1 MVKYLFSFYGLTFS
15 VNSLIPK
22 KIPPICG
29 SRWFPGNSWP
39 IPSPRS
45 PAADLEQQQQ
55 PCASSRPRSGRVK
68 QQQQSIL
75 LAAVP
80 CAARHGCW
88 IFWNPH
94 VVFLETHNCAC
105 TFWGNWWWG
114 GRDGRDYVHIY
125 DKLNR
130 GPIVVNHCKPTWL
143 IMGNHRIEQCD
154 SSAQKQR
161 REENKDWDL
170 TGYLGLSWN
179 VLWGFKQKFHG
190 DILWGCIADDC
201 SWDS

>member
-1 MVKYLFSFYGLTFS
+1 MVPRELLTH
-15 VNSLIPK
+15 
-22 KIPPICG
+22 
-29 SRWFPGNSWP
+29 P
-39 IPSPRS
+39 IPQKPSCRLGT
-45 PAADLEQQQQ
+45 AAAALCIVQATLW
-55 PCASSRPRSGRVK
+55 ASEAT
-68 QQQQSIL
+68 
-75 LAAVP
+75 AAVHFAGSGTLC
-80 CAARHGCW
+80 CAPW
-88 IFWNPH
+88 LLDFLKPPMLF
-94 VVFLETHNCAC
+94 FLETHNCAC